1 MRKVLVIAP
10 HPDDE
15 TIGCGGTI
23 LSHKFKGDKVYQL
36 IMTRM
41 TQKHGWSNKKIIERK
56 KEIKKVSKLYKFSNI
71 YQLNFPACTLDTI
84 PLENLIKSTFQ
95 IIKKINPEIIY
106 MPYHLDVHTDHQ
118 ITAKVIQACI
128 KWFRAPSIK
137 KVLMYETISETDFN
151 FLSLDNFKPNT
162 FVNISNFIKTK
173 NKILSIY
180 KSEIGKHPFPR
191 SIEAIESLAI
201 LRGIQSGYKFAE
213 GFHLVFQR

>member
-1 MRKVLVIAP
+1 MKKVLIIAP

-36 IMTRM
+36 IMTQM
-41 TQKHGWSNKKIIERK
+41 SKKHGWSNKKIIMRK
-56 KEIKKVSKLYKFSNI
+56 KEIKKVSAAYKFSNT
-71 YQLNFPACTLDTI
+71 YQLNFSTGRLDSI
-84 PLENLIKSTFQ
+84 PFEDLIKKTFQ

-118 ITAKVIQACI
+118 ITAKAVQACI

-151 FLSLDNFKPNT
+151 FLSMDNFKPNT
-162 FVNISNFIKTK
+162 FVDISNFIKTK

-180 KSEIGKHPFPR
+180 KSEIGRHPFPR
-191 SIEAIESLAI
+191 NVEAVRSLAI
-201 LRGIQSGYKFAE
+201 LRGIQSGYNFAE

>member
-1 MRKVLVIAP
+1 MKKVLIVAP

-23 LSHKFKGDKVYQL
+23 LSHKSKGHKVYQL
-36 IMTRM
+36 IMTQMSR
-41 TQKHGWSNKKIIERK
+41 KHGWTNKKIIARK
-56 KEIKKVSKLYKFSNI
+56 KEIKKVSAVYKFSNI
-71 YQLNFPACTLDTI
+71 YQLNFPTCRLDSI
-84 PLENLIKSTFQ
+84 PFENLINETFK

-106 MPYHLDVHTDHQ
+106 MPCHLDVHTDHQ

-128 KWFRAPSIK
+128 KWFRIPSIK

-162 FVNISNFIKTK
+162 FVDISNFIKEK
-173 NKILSIY
+173 NKILNIY

-191 SIEAIESLAI
+191 NIEAIRSLAI

-213 GFHLVFQR
+213 SFQLVFQR